1 MLVALPAPAANVSES
16 SAPAMT
22 SIRVRIGPKVFTARL
37 YENPTATAF
46 NALLPLTL
54 KMSDLNDSEKVI
66 ELREELSGEVANP
79 GTIQT
84 GDLMIWSGR
93 SLVLFYETF
102 ATPYRYAKL
111 GRIEDVTGLAAAVGP
126 GSVMVTFEMP

>member
-22 SIRVRIGPKVFTARL
+22 SIRVRISPKVFTARL